1 MGALWRPHTGL
12 VVSDNAAHHREA
24 AGRHQVASQ
33 NHERAARFWDE
44 QRDPERAELQREM
57 AEYERH
63 GAELERRWAELIDD
77 PDVART
83 DASAA
88 ELVRRHTRQAAK
100 HGSWILMQLANTLER
115 SAGLAEKHAQ
125 RREQAGRADD
135 AAAERRAAKRAH
147 EAAQRA
153 RSQAEEWLEMM
164 KNPKQQ

>member
-1 MGALWRPHTGL
+1 MPSSYPGF
-12 VVSDNAAHHREA
+12 VVSDNAALHREA
-24 AGRHQVASQ
+24 AGRHEVAAQ
-33 NHERAARFWDE
+33 DHEPAAGFWDA
-44 QRDPERAELQREM
+44 QQDPERAELQREM
-57 AEYERH
+57 AEYELH

-77 PDVART
+77 PDVAHT
-83 DASAA
+83 ETSA
-88 ELVRRHTRQAAK
+88 ELVKRHTRQAAK

-153 RSQAEEWLEMM
+153 RSQAEEWLEMI
-164 KNPKQQ
+164 KNPNQ

>member
-1 MGALWRPHTGL
+1 

-24 AGRHQVASQ
+24 AGRHQVAAQ

-77 PDVART
+77 PDGART
-83 DASAA
+83 DTSAG

-135 AAAERRAAKRAH
+135 AAAERHAAKRAH

-153 RSQAEEWLEMM
+153 RSQAEEWLQIM
-164 KNPKQQ
+164 KNRK